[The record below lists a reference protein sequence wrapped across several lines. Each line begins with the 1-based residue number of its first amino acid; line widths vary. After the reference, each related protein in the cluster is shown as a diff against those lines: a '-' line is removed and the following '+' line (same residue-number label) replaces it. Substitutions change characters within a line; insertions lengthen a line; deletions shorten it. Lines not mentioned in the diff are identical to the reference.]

1 MTLKMIPLPN
11 RAQDLS
17 GQVFGRSVAIAP
29 VDVDTSGNTVWL
41 CVCFCG
47 GLFARNA
54 SYLKK
59 PHRHACGCLG
69 TNASHG
75 LLGSRE
81 YWTWQSMLKRC
92 TNPDNPSY
100 PNYGGRGIVV
110 CDSWRQSFVNFYADM
125 GDKPVGASID
135 RIDNN
140 GPYSKENCR
149 WASPAEQ
156 ANNRRA
162 HRRYKDAKLIAHNGL
177 ALTIAEWARHIGIP
191 DSRLR
196 SRFKDGWSVERALQ
210 TP

>member
-11 RAQDLS
+11 RAQNLS

-29 VDVDTSGNTVWL
+29 VDVSKGGNTIWL
-41 CVCFCG
+41 CVCHCG
-47 GLFARNA
+47 GFFTRAAND
-54 SYLKK
+54 LKK
-59 PHRHACGCLG
+59 PYRHACGCLG

-140 GPYSKENCR
+140 GPYAPENCR
-149 WASPAEQ
+149 WASRTDQ
-156 ANNRRA
+156 ANNRRMPRPS
-162 HRRYKDAKLIAHNGL
+162 RRAKLITHGGETRLSASP
-177 ALTIAEWARHIGIP
+177 RHG
-191 DSRLR
+191 
-196 SRFKDGWSVERALQ
+196 
-210 TP
+210 